1 MLSLSRLPT
10 IIILATL
17 ISSVNGITWRFS
29 SASCADGN
37 PFQNNNIKVT
47 CQGSTHCELGD
58 TAVVSGTLM
67 ARTSFSDSKVTMQAC
82 ALGYYCPEEAVKSG
96 GNVCDWLTHKNGK
109 DCGTEGSYTVSYT
122 EYIPSQD
129 KIPSSLNW
137 LVGSAVTV
145 KVIVGEEEECSATAD
160 NAYRMSYSMLG
171 MAIVALVGA
180 RACAK
185 KRNSRDDDDDKEYIE
200 MGVLVV

>member
-67 ARTSFSDSKVTMQAC
+67 ARTSFSDSKVTIQAC
-82 ALGYYCPEEAVKSG
+82 ALGYYCQ
-96 GNVCDWLTHKNGK
+96 L
-109 DCGTEGSYTVSYT
+109 
-122 EYIPSQD
+122 
-129 KIPSSLNW
+129 
-137 LVGSAVTV
+137 
-145 KVIVGEEEECSATAD
+145 
-160 NAYRMSYSMLG
+160 
-171 MAIVALVGA
+171 
-180 RACAK
+180 AK
-185 KRNSRDDDDDKEYIE
+185 LIKY
-200 MGVLVV
+200 

>member
-1 MLSLSRLPT
+1 M
-10 IIILATL
+10 
-17 ISSVNGITWRFS
+17 
-29 SASCADGN
+29 
-37 PFQNNNIKVT
+37 
-47 CQGSTHCELGD
+47 
-58 TAVVSGTLM
+58 
-67 ARTSFSDSKVTMQAC
+67 
-82 ALGYYCPEEAVKSG
+82 KSG
-96 GNVCDWLTHKNGK
+96 GNICDWLTHKNGK

-122 EYIPSQD
+122 EDIPS

-145 KVIVGEEEECSATAD
+145 KVIVGDEEECSATAD

-185 KRNSRDDDDDKEYIE
+185 KRNRCDDDDDEEYIE

>member
-1 MLSLSRLPT
+1 M
-10 IIILATL
+10 
-17 ISSVNGITWRFS
+17 
-29 SASCADGN
+29 
-37 PFQNNNIKVT
+37 
-47 CQGSTHCELGD
+47 
-58 TAVVSGTLM
+58 
-67 ARTSFSDSKVTMQAC
+67 
-82 ALGYYCPEEAVKSG
+82 KSG

-180 RACAK
+180 RACTK
-185 KRNSRDDDDDKEYIE
+185 KRDRRDDDDDKEYIE